1 MKKLVAL
8 FLSLSAIFSFTL
20 PANAVS
26 LEPNLA
32 SQTYSSSEYTISE
45 YDYIASMDA
54 LSDQELADLGYT
66 SENIKI
72 IRNADSV
79 LDNEI
84 ERLNTL
90 PDANL
95 ATLGYSDE
103 QIDLIRTYNPE
114 TATAAER
121 SLLGGNCDVTVTIDN
136 YTGTTGRVTTE
147 FVWTTQPAFK
157 MIDILATSWNN
168 WYITGKSAN
177 IEYANINGTNDTF
190 WEAPTYFL
198 PDNNLESN
206 GSGYKFNAAKQDNQ
220 YYSRSGYSIFV
231 LRCQSRQHLEAGG
244 ALGHQQGTAE
254 LSFSIDGVTINFT
267 IGRVSADFDRDI
279 VGNT

>member
-66 SENIKI
+66 SENIEI

-84 ERLNTL
+84 ICLFSLFHRLLYMYIQQSGL
-90 PDANL
+90 P
-95 ATLGYSDE
+95 
-103 QIDLIRTYNPE
+103 
-114 TATAAER
+114 
-121 SLLGGNCDVTVTIDN
+121 
-136 YTGTTGRVTTE
+136 
-147 FVWTTQPAFK
+147 
-157 MIDILATSWNN
+157 
-168 WYITGKSAN
+168 
-177 IEYANINGTNDTF
+177 
-190 WEAPTYFL
+190 
-198 PDNNLESN
+198 
-206 GSGYKFNAAKQDNQ
+206 AK
-220 YYSRSGYSIFV
+220 
-231 LRCQSRQHLEAGG
+231 
-244 ALGHQQGTAE
+244 
-254 LSFSIDGVTINFT
+254 
-267 IGRVSADFDRDI
+267 
-279 VGNT
+279 